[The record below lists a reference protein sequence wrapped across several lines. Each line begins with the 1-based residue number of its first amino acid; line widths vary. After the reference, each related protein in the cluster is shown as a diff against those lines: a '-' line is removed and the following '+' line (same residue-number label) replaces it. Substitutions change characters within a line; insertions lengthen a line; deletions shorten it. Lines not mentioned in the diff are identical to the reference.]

1 VAGASAQAP
10 TVVRVSTLKL
20 VGGAPI
26 FWGIQQGYFTKEGI
40 RVEPV
45 YFGAA
50 APVATAVATGDTEV
64 GATGITG
71 TLFNLSAGGGKIWLV
86 ADRGQE
92 YAGYHLNAMVV
103 PKAAYDQGVRSLRDL
118 RGKRIGITTLGSTYH
133 YQIGELLER
142 NKMGLGDVRLVPLR
156 DFSLIVEALRT
167 GQVDGAILSPP
178 FGAESEQQ
186 GWGKILF
193 WVGDQLRNQV
203 TGVFYGQK
211 LHDNHDLGVRFMKG
225 YLRATRDYYDACLAR
240 PARGSCDAIVAV
252 TARILD
258 QPPAAVRDSLPYID
272 RNARLYTL
280 DLQRQ
285 ETWYLANGMIDRAV
299 PLERFVDQSFI
310 AEAVRQLGP

>member
-1 VAGASAQAP
+1 
-10 TVVRVSTLKL
+10 
-20 VGGAPI
+20 
-26 FWGIQQGYFTKEGI
+26 
-40 RVEPV
+40 
-45 YFGAA
+45 
-50 APVATAVATGDTEV
+50 
-64 GATGITG
+64 
-71 TLFNLSAGGGKIWLV
+71 
-86 ADRGQE
+86 
-92 YAGYHLNAMVV
+92 MVV
-103 PKAAYDQGVRSLRDL
+103 PKALYDQGVHSLRDL

-142 NKMGLGDVRLVPLR
+142 SGMRLTDVRLVPLR
-156 DFSLIVEALRT
+156 DFGLIVEALRT

-211 LHDNHDLGVRFMKG
+211 LHDNRDLGVRFMRG
-225 YLRATRDYYDACLAR
+225 YIRATRDYYDACEAR
-240 PARGSCDAIVAV
+240 PARGSCQAIVAL
-252 TARILD
+252 TARILE
-258 QPPAAVRDSLPYID
+258 QPESAVRDSLPYID
-272 RNARLYTL
+272 RNGRLYTL

-285 ETWYLANGMIDRAV
+285 ETWYFQNGMIDQMV